1 VSVETVERVPFGAQG
16 LQDAYRVPIDPKTF
30 TFDPDRQVN
39 VTPDGDL
46 WANTPIAA
54 SSTAT
59 NNDTTPGNPPDE
71 DPDPYAFPGDE
82 PERL

>member
-1 VSVETVERVPFGAQG
+1 MERVPFGALG

-30 TFDPDRQVN
+30 TFDPERQVN
-39 VTPDGDL
+39 VTPDGEL
-46 WANTPIAA
+46 WADTPMAA

-59 NNDTTPGNPPDE
+59 NNDSNGLPPDE
-71 DPDPYAFPGDE
+71 DSDPYAFPGDE